1 MSGWR
6 GQDARIWLSWAALA
20 LLARAGDAQG
30 PRATELSAGAVAA
43 LASRPFAGA
52 GLGIARR
59 SGQLRP
65 ALTAAGGS
73 WDGRAALRVELTAQ
87 YLVNPGATSGAT
99 LYAAFGVAAQVA
111 DATHGRAYLGAW
123 LGLESAGRSGGVY
136 AELGVGGGV
145 RLAMGVKRRWLAR
158 RR

>member
-1 MSGWR
+1 LGRPGGAST
-6 GQDARIWLSWAALA
+6 AAALA
-20 LLARAGDAQG
+20 LLTLLARAGDAQYR
-30 PRATELSAGAVAA
+30 RATELSAGGLGA

-52 GLGIARR
+52 GLGLARR
-59 SGQLRP
+59 WGQLRP

-73 WDGRAALRVELTAQ
+73 WDGRAALRIELTAQ

-99 LYAAFGVAAQVA
+99 LYAAFGVAGQFAEGTQ
-111 DATHGRAYLGAW
+111 GRAYLAAW
-123 LGLESAGRSGGVY
+123 LGLESAGRSGGPY

-145 RLAMGVKRRWLAR
+145 RLAAGLRWRWLAR